1 MRSFS
6 GLITR
11 FRKDQ
16 RGNIVVIFG
25 IAIIPLLPFM
35 GAAID
40 YSRATRAK
48 TTMQSVLDSVSL
60 MVAKDLSSGLITT
73 SQINSK
79 ALTYFSALYTD
90 VEANSVS
97 VSATYTVGSGN
108 TGSTI
113 QVNGSAKINTAFMQ
127 IVGFNTKDFSTSAT

>member
-25 IAIIPLLPFM
+25 IAIIRLLAFM

-79 ALTYFSALYTD
+79 AQTYFNALYTD
-90 VEANSVS
+90 SEANSVS

-127 IVGFNTKDFSTSAT
+127 IVGFNTMDF

>member
-6 GLITR
+6 GLINR

-25 IAIIPLLPFM
+25 IAIIPLLTFM

-60 MVAKDLSSGLITT
+60 MVAKDLSSNLITT
-73 SQINSK
+73 SQISSK
-79 ALTYFSALYTD
+79 AQTYFDALYTD
-90 VEANSVS
+90 TEATLTDF
-97 VSATYTVGSGN
+97 SATYTVSSGSA
-108 TGSTI
+108 GSTI
-113 QVNGSAKINTAFMQ
+113 VVT
-127 IVGFNTKDFSTSAT
+127 